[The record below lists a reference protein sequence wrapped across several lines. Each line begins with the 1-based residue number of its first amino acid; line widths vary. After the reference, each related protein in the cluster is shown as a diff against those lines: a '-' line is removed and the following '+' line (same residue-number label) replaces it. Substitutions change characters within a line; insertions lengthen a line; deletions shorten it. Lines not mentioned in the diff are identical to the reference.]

1 MKIFADK
8 KYENRRVYWA
18 VISSV
23 ALSCAGTVLAQT
35 NNTLPT
41 NGVSLE
47 TSTNVVASGGPTTVV
62 VLENSTNVMTPESPT
77 NVAAV
82 TSPTNVVTPK
92 SPTNVVAS
100 ASPTNV
106 VSSASPTN
114 VVRSQN
120 PTNVVA
126 SESPTNVVP
135 SISPTNVVMSGSPT
149 NLVVAENPTNIVSS
163 ASPTNAV
170 SSGSSTNVTE
180 LGNVTVIGKLN
191 QARNQILPDLGA
203 SAYTIN
209 KDQIAALS
217 QGGNAPMSEVILR
230 APGVVQDNEASGNL
244 HVRGEHAN
252 LQYRINGVLLPE
264 GISGFGL
271 ELNPH
276 FIESVQLV
284 TGSLPAQYGFR
295 TAGVVDIT
303 TKSGAFENGG
313 NVQMYGGSYNTI
325 NPSFE
330 VGGSEG
336 KFSYFVDGSYNNN
349 NLGIENPTSAPT
361 AIHDNTY
368 QYKSFG
374 YLSYILDDTS
384 RVSVMLSASYA
395 NFEIPNTPGL
405 PPGTASDPGMTPWNT
420 PGSGLP
426 ASFNSSAL
434 NEQQLEQNYYG
445 VITYQKAAGNLNYQV
460 SAFGR
465 NSSVHFT
472 PDPTGDLYFN
482 GVASDVQKNIY
493 SGGLQLDAS
502 SEINDKHTLRAGLIT
517 LLENE
522 SQDTTTTVFNV
533 NAAGTPTGNAF
544 PIQAN
549 NSNYGVFGGIYLQD
563 EWKITDQVTANYG
576 TRFDFF
582 NSSFDHE
589 NQFSPRANIIYTP
602 TDSTTLHAGYARY
615 FTPPPVENTSAATV
629 NQFNGTSNASSI
641 TNGITGN
648 RCERAD
654 YFDVGVSQKINK
666 HLQVGIDGYYKYAK
680 QQLDDGLFGQTLI
693 LQPFNYSR
701 GEIYGVEFTGSYT
714 DGGFS
719 TYANFAYSVA
729 KGENWSSSQYLFDPT
744 DLAYVKNHWIYLDHD
759 QELTGSFGASYLW
772 KESSRTSTLLYLD
785 ALYGSGLR
793 TDETTSSGQVIP
805 NGGTVS
811 PYYSINCGIEQSFKL
826 EKKRM
831 LKARFDIVNLTDNSY
846 QLRDGSGV
854 GVNAASYGARI
865 GFFGSLT
872 YVF

>member
-1 MKIFADK
+1 MKRFTEK
-8 KYENRRVYWA
+8 KKNEVLNRRVYLA

-23 ALSCAGTVLAQT
+23 ALSCGGTALSQT
-35 NNTLPT
+35 NSVP
-41 NGVSLE
+41 
-47 TSTNVVASGGPTTVV
+47 A
-62 VLENSTNVMTPESPT
+62 
-77 NVAAV
+77 ADAV
-82 TSPTNVVTPK
+82 T
-92 SPTNVVAS
+92 
-100 ASPTNV
+100 
-106 VSSASPTN
+106 
-114 VVRSQN
+114 
-120 PTNVVA
+120 
-126 SESPTNVVP
+126 
-135 SISPTNVVMSGSPT
+135 
-149 NLVVAENPTNIVSS
+149 
-163 ASPTNAV
+163 
-170 SSGSSTNVTE
+170 SGSSTNITD
-180 LGNVTVIGKLN
+180 LGNVTVVGQLD
-191 QARNQILPDLGA
+191 QARDQILPDLGA
-203 SAYTIN
+203 SAYTIS
-209 KDQIAALS
+209 KSQIDAVS
-217 QGGNAPMSEVILR
+217 QGGNAPMSEIILR

-271 ELNPH
+271 ELSPH
-276 FIESVQLV
+276 FIESMQLV
-284 TGSLPAQYGFR
+284 TGALPAEYGFR

-313 NVQMYGGSYNTI
+313 NVEMYGGSYNTI

-330 VGGSEG
+330 AGGSQG
-336 KFSYFVDGSYNNN
+336 NFNYFVDGSYDNND
-349 NLGIENPTSAPT
+349 LGIENPTSSQT

-368 QYKSFG
+368 QYKSF
-374 YLSYILDDTS
+374 SYFSYVLDDTS
-384 RVSVMLSASYA
+384 RVNVMLSASYA

-405 PPGTASDPGMTPWNT
+405 PVGAAPGGDPWNAT
-420 PGSGLP
+420 QGP
-426 ASFNSSAL
+426 ATFSSSEL

-445 VITYQKAAGNLNYQV
+445 VVTYQKSAGNLNYQV
-460 SAFGR
+460 SGFGR
-465 NSSVHFT
+465 NSSVNFT

-482 GVASDVQKNIY
+482 GVASDVDKSIY
-493 SGGLQLDAS
+493 SGGLQADGS
-502 SEINDKHTLRAGLIT
+502 SEINPEHTLRGGLIA

-522 SQDTTTTVFNV
+522 SQDTTTTVFNLDS
-533 NAAGTPTGNAF
+533 AGNPVGNAY
-544 PIQAN
+544 PIYAN
-549 NSNYGVFGGIYLQD
+549 NSNYGVFGGLYLQD
-563 EWKITDQVTANYG
+563 EWKITDQLTANYG

-589 NQFSPRANIIYTP
+589 NQFSPRANVIYKP

-629 NQFNGTSNASSI
+629 NQFDGTSNASSI
-641 TNGITGN
+641 TNGITST

-654 YFDVGVSQKINK
+654 YFDAGISQKITG
-666 HLQVGIDGYYKYAK
+666 HLQVGVDSYYKYAK

-701 GEIYGVEFTGSYT
+701 GRIYGAEFTSSYT

-719 TYANFAYSVA
+719 AYANFAYSVA
-729 KGENWSSSQYLFDPT
+729 QGESWSSSQYLFDPD
-744 DLAYVKNHWIYLDHD
+744 DLAYVKNNWIYLDHD
-759 QELTGSFGASYLW
+759 QELTGSFGTSYLF
-772 KESSRTSTLLYLD
+772 KESDRTSTLVYLD

-793 TDETTSSGQVIP
+793 TDETTASGETIP

-826 EKKRM
+826 DKNRA

-846 QLRDGSGV
+846 ELRDGTGV

>member
-1 MKIFADK
+1 VQSANPKKFAEVFENFNQRKFMNKFAEK
-8 KYENRRVYWA
+8 KNWNRRVYMV

-23 ALSCAGTVLAQT
+23 ALSCGGTALSQT
-35 NNTLPT
+35 NSVPA
-41 NGVSLE
+41 
-47 TSTNVVASGGPTTVV
+47 AS
-62 VLENSTNVMTPESPT
+62 
-77 NVAAV
+77 
-82 TSPTNVVTPK
+82 VVT
-92 SPTNVVAS
+92 
-100 ASPTNV
+100 
-106 VSSASPTN
+106 
-114 VVRSQN
+114 
-120 PTNVVA
+120 
-126 SESPTNVVP
+126 
-135 SISPTNVVMSGSPT
+135 
-149 NLVVAENPTNIVSS
+149 
-163 ASPTNAV
+163 
-170 SSGSSTNVTE
+170 SGSSTNVTD
-180 LGNVTVIGKLN
+180 LGNVTVVGQLD

-203 SAYTIN
+203 SAYTIS
-209 KDQIAALS
+209 KDQITALS

-252 LQYRINGVLLPE
+252 LQYRINDVLLPE

-313 NVQMYGGSYNTI
+313 NVEMYGGSYNTI

-330 VGGSEG
+330 AGGSEG
-336 KFSYFVDGSYNNN
+336 KFNYFVDGSYNNN
-349 NLGIENPTSAPT
+349 DLGIENPTSSQT

-405 PPGTASDPGMTPWNT
+405 PVGTAPGGDPWNST
-420 PGSGLP
+420 QGP

-445 VITYQKAAGNLNYQV
+445 VVTYQKTAGNLNYQA
-460 SAFGR
+460 SLFGR
-465 NSSVHFT
+465 NSSVNFT
-472 PDPTGDLYFN
+472 PDPTGDLYFD
-482 GVASDVQKNIY
+482 GVASDVTKNIY

-502 SEINDKHTLRAGLIT
+502 SEINPQHTIRFGLIS

-522 SQDTTTTVFNV
+522 SQDTTTAVFPV
-533 NAAGTPTGNAF
+533 DGAGNPTGAAF
-544 PIQAN
+544 PINAN
-549 NSNYGVFGGIYLQD
+549 NSNYGIFGGIYLQD

-576 TRFDFF
+576 ARFDFF

-589 NQFSPRANIIYTP
+589 NQVSPRANIIYTP

-629 NQFNGTSNASSI
+629 NQFDGTSNASSI
-641 TNGITGN
+641 TNGISAT

-654 YFDVGVSQKINK
+654 YFDAGISQKITK
-666 HLQVGIDGYYKYAK
+666 HLQVGLDGYYKYAK

-701 GEIYGVEFTGSYT
+701 GEIYGAELTVSYT

-729 KGENWSSSQYLFDPT
+729 KGENWSSSQYLFDPA

-759 QELTGSFGASYLW
+759 QELTGSFGTSYLW
-772 KESSRTSTLLYLD
+772 KESDRTSTLVYLD

-793 TDETTSSGQVIP
+793 TDQTTSSGQVIP

-826 EKKRM
+826 AKKQM
-831 LKARFDIVNLTDNSY
+831 LKARFDIVNVTDNSY